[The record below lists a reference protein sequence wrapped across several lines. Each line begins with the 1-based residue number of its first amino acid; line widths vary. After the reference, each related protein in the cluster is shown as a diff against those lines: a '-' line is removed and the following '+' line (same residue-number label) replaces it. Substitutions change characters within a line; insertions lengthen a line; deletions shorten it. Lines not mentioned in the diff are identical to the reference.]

1 MNALEIRAELLRR
14 GLSLRSISR
23 RVGVSGTAV
32 LFVVNRKIVSR
43 RIMEAI
49 ASAIERDKEDVF
61 PEYYCKHQ
69 QPMEPAA

>member
-23 RVGVSGTAV
+23 RVGVSGNAV
-32 LFVVNRKIVSR
+32 LLVVHRKLISR

-49 ASAIERDKEDVF
+49 AAAIERNKEDVF
-61 PEYYCKHQ
+61 PEYYSKCQ
-69 QPMEPAA
+69 QPLDLSA